1 MTLRMIFWFA
11 MALIAASAAWRY
23 RDALTGAVAPT
34 QSAPRKAFEFDN
46 GTLREYAPPASGA
59 QALTAAGTMRKCVRG
74 NEVLYTHFACAAG
87 YREKPIA
94 ADRVNVLP
102 SVGAARPAALPGAA
116 PGVSAGPALLRDKLD
131 LSQDARLR
139 EKAMERAVE
148 AQSK

>member
-1 MTLRMIFWFA
+1 MTLRAIFWLA
-11 MALIAASAAWRY
+11 LALIAASAAWRY
-23 RDALTGAVAPT
+23 RDALTGGTAPPPP
-34 QSAPRKAFEFDN
+34 SKPFEFDN
-46 GTLREYAPPASGA
+46 GTLREYAPPASGG
-59 QALTAAGTMRKCVRG
+59 QAAAAAGTMRKCVRG
-74 NEVLYTHFACAAG
+74 NEVLYTNFACAAG

-102 SVGAARPAALPGAA
+102 SVGAARPAVPPGAA